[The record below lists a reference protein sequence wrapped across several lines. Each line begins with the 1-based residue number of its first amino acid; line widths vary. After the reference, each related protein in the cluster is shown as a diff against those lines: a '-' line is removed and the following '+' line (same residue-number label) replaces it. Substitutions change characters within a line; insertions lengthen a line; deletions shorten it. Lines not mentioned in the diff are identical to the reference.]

1 MGLGG
6 GSQTPLQHLISKKPP
21 LGLPGD
27 WASDMS
33 SRWYRSSFRSAMR
46 ILRASRSL
54 R

>member
-1 MGLGG
+1 MGVSNKSNFSLALPQGRDP
-6 GSQTPLQHLISKKPP
+6 T

-27 WASDMS
+27 WASDIS

-46 ILRASRSL
+46 ILRASRSV